1 MSRTIRIPVIIFI
14 MSWVVLASPLSIA
27 KGNVESIVGNGMP
40 LENNLKPLGVGDI
53 NANQMDAKRVFFE
66 TTRDTVHDSQG
77 ARYLWETDGK
87 GVKDKEPQLARYL
100 WEDDS
105 PSSGIAP
112 KLYLDVPLSNP
123 TSPTMSKY
131 LWDEDGVY
139 EDQQLARYLW
149 DEEGVYE
156 DQQLARYLW
165 DEESVYEDQQLARYL
180 WDEEGVYED
189 QGLAR
194 YLWDEDQQMVRY
206 LWGEDGQEVEQVARY
221 LWDDDG
227 AQPTQTEL
235 QLAKYLW
242 DEEEANGVKASY
254 IISGKDFGQVK
265 ETMQNMG
272 IKPTHEFGI
281 IRSVAANL
289 TASEA
294 NSLRS
299 APGIQ
304 QVFEDGQV
312 KTASVRS
319 KGGKNKS
326 KNKSKNEPLDTVFPS
341 FIDADR
347 VHKEGI
353 TGAGVGIA
361 IIDSGLWG
369 HKSLVRDTQKNSRVI
384 AYYDAIENREI
395 SLDELETR
403 KDWKRKLRDGNGH
416 GTHIASVIANSSK
429 TVDEFGKKTG
439 GYNGIAPDA
448 NLIIVKAI
456 SEEGQGSYLDV
467 IESIAYVIANKE
479 RLNIR
484 VMNLSFGGVPMSH
497 YWQDPINQAVMSAW
511 QAGIVVVASA
521 GNLGPEPQT
530 VSVPG
535 NVPYVVTVG
544 AMTDNYTPA
553 DTSDDFL
560 ATFSSVG
567 PTLEGFVEPEILAP
581 GGHMVG
587 IMHKKAQIALDHPE
601 FHYQEKYFQMSGT
614 SQAAAVASGV
624 AALIIQAQPDLSPND
639 VKCRL
644 MSSARAAT
652 GANGGLLYSV
662 FQQGTGL
669 INAYGA
675 VHSYDSGCTGNSMDI
690 ALDLLQEEHYGGPAQ
705 LNDDGTYSLSTMSG
719 HEWDASVESEDALAW
734 SQDGLAA
741 ESLVWD
747 MGYLWNESALQ
758 DNNGTWVQEDFAIN
772 GYNWNFDALVETSG
786 FAWDLGVDWNHS
798 IRWDVENQGLLW
810 TYGDVQNQGL
820 LWTYGGEVDNQ
831 GLLWTYS
838 VLDAQGLLWTY
849 GGIDTQGLLWTYSFV
864 EDQGLLW
871 TYSGEVDNQG
881 LLWTYGSSV
890 ENQGL
895 IWTYGGSVDE
905 QGLLWTYSDI
915 QNQGLI
921 WDYSGD
927 VDNQGLLWTYGD
939 VENQGLLWTYGD
951 VENQGLLWTYGDVE
965 NQGLLWTYGDVENQG
980 LLWTYGDV
988 ENQGLLW
995 TYGDVENQGLLWT
1008 YGNVE
1013 NQGLLWTYGNVEN
1026 QGLLWTY
1033 GNVENQGLLWT
1044 YGSVS
1049 NQKWVGQE

>member
-1 MSRTIRIPVIIFI
+1 MSRTIRVPAIIFM
-14 MSWVVLASPLSIA
+14 MSCVAMASPLSIA
-27 KGNVESIVGNGMP
+27 NGNVESLDGNS
-40 LENNLKPLGVGDI
+40 LLLKNSSKNSGVGDV
-53 NANQMDAKRVFFE
+53 NANRKSQTSDFFKR
-66 TTRDTVHDSQG
+66 TTGPINHSQW
-77 ARYLWETDGK
+77 ARYLWDTDDK
-87 GVKDKEPQLARYL
+87 GVKNKEPLLARYL
-100 WEDDS
+100 WEEVS
-105 PSSGIAP
+105 PSIDTVPG
-112 KLYLDVPLSNP
+112 YYRDVPLTAPIIPS
-123 TSPTMSKY
+123 MSKY
-131 LWDEDGVY
+131 LWDEDGAY

-149 DEEGVYE
+149 GEDGAYD

-165 DEESVYEDQQLARYL
+165 DDESAQQTPNR
-180 WDEEGVYED
+180 
-189 QGLAR
+189 R
-194 YLWDEDQQMVRY
+194 
-206 LWGEDGQEVEQVARY
+206 
-221 LWDDDG
+221 
-227 AQPTQTEL
+227 
-235 QLAKYLW
+235 QLTKYLW
-242 DEEEANGVKASY
+242 DEEETGGVKSSY
-254 IISGKDFGQVK
+254 IVSGKDFGLVK
-265 ETMQNMG
+265 ETLQSMG
-272 IKPTHEFGI
+272 ITSTHEFGI

-289 TASEA
+289 TMSEA
-294 NSLRS
+294 NTLRA

-304 QVFEDGQV
+304 QVFEDGLV

-319 KGGKNKS
+319 KGS
-326 KNKSKNEPLDTVFPS
+326 KKKPQKDPLDSVFPS
-341 FIDADR
+341 FIDADL

-369 HKSLVRDTQKNSRVI
+369 HKSLVKDTHKNSRVI

-395 SLDELETR
+395 SLDELETN

-429 TVDEFGKKTG
+429 TKDEFGKKTG

-567 PTLEGFVEPEILAP
+567 PTLEGFVKPELLAP

-587 IMHKKAQIALDHPE
+587 IMHKKSQIAVDHPE

-624 AALIIQAQPDLSPND
+624 AALIIQAQPDLSPDD

-652 GANGGLLYSV
+652 GADGGLLYSV

-690 ALDLLQEEHYGGPAQ
+690 ARDILQEEHYGGPAQ
-705 LNDDGTYSLSTMSG
+705 RNEDGTYSLSTMSG
-719 HEWDASVESEDALAW
+719 HEWDTSVESVEALAW

-747 MGYLWNESALQ
+747 MGYLWNESSLEG
-758 DNNGTWVQEDFAIN
+758 NNGTWLQEDFAIN
-772 GYNWNFDALVETSG
+772 GYNWDFETLMETNG

-849 GGIDTQGLLWTYSFV
+849 GGLDTQGLLWTYSFV

-1008 YGNVE
+1008 YGDVE
-1013 NQGLLWTYGNVEN
+1013 NQGLLWTYGDVEN

-1033 GNVENQGLLWT
+1033 GDVKNQGLLWTYGDVENQGLLWT
-1044 YGSVS
+1044 YGSVN
-1049 NQKWVGQE
+1049 NQKWVSQE